1 MLRLDYEQALTSYFL
16 PNMHYTIKEKKA
28 LPKSEY
34 LLVLELSAEEV
45 GKHRVHVLQHLKKDT
60 ELPGFRKGFVPEK
73 ILRERMGE
81 LVLWEEASTD
91 ALGEALAEIFLAE
104 KLDVIGRPR
113 VEALK
118 LAPENPA
125 EFKVTLSLYPELTLP
140 DYKKIASTHNGKK
153 PEVIDVAEKE
163 IDTVLAEI
171 KKQHETESGK
181 KDFAITDETVKEFG
195 KFETVADFRAKVKE
209 GLLSHKEERSREKR
223 RAELL
228 DTLMDK
234 AKGELPDVLIESEFS
249 RMESELRSQIE
260 QMGSSFENYLKEIKK
275 DRDALRKEWSKDAER
290 RARLQLALFQIARA
304 EKLTAS
310 ESEVATEVKHLMEHY
325 KNANP
330 ENARSYVETLLTN
343 QKVLKFLEQI

>member
-1 MLRLDYEQALTSYFL
+1 
-16 PNMHYTIKEKKA
+16 MHYTIKEKKA
-28 LPKSEY
+28 LPKAQFQ
-34 LLVLELSAEEV
+34 LVLELSAEEV
-45 GKHRVHVLQHLKKDT
+45 GKHRTHVLQHLKKDT

-81 LVLWEEASTD
+81 MALWEESATD
-91 ALGEALAEIFLAE
+91 ALGEALAEIFRTE
-104 KLDVIGRPR
+104 KLDVIGRPH

-125 EFKVTLSLYPELTLP
+125 EFKITLSLYPELTLP
-140 DYKKIASTHNGKK
+140 DYKKVANEHNGKK
-153 PEVIDVAEKE
+153 PEAIEVAEKE

-195 KFETVADFRAKVKE
+195 KFETVADLRAKVKE

-223 RAELL
+223 RAQLL
-228 DTLMDK
+228 DALTDK
-234 AKGELPDVLIESEFS
+234 AKGELPDVLIESELS

-260 QMGSSFENYLKEIKK
+260 QMGGRPNGDSSGRASFENYLKEIKK

-304 EKLTAS
+304 EKLVAS
-310 ESEVATEVKHLMEHY
+310 EAEVEAEVKHLLEHY

>member
-1 MLRLDYEQALTSYFL
+1 
-16 PNMHYTIKEKKA
+16 MHYTIKEKKA
-28 LPKSEY
+28 LPKAEY

-45 GKHRVHVLQHLKKDT
+45 GKHRAHVLSHLKKDT

-81 LVLWEEASTD
+81 MALWEESATD
-91 ALGEALAEIFLAE
+91 ALGEALAEIFRAE

-140 DYKKIASTHNGKK
+140 DYKKIASEHNDKK
-153 PEVIDVAEKE
+153 PETIEVAEKE

-209 GLLSHKEERSREKR
+209 GLTSHKEERGREKH
-223 RAELL
+223 RAQLL
-228 DTLMDK
+228 DRLTDK
-234 AKGELPDVLIESEFS
+234 AKGELPDVLIESELS

-260 QMGSSFENYLKEIKK
+260 QMGASFENYLKEIKK
-275 DRDALRKEWSKDAER
+275 DKDALRKEWSKDAER
-290 RARLQLALFQIARA
+290 RARLQLVLFQIART

-310 ESEVATEVKHLMEHY
+310 EAEVETEVKHLMEHY

-343 QKVLKFLEQI
+343 QKVLKFLEEQK

>member
-1 MLRLDYEQALTSYFL
+1 
-16 PNMHYTIKEKKA
+16 MHYTIKEKKA
-28 LPKSEY
+28 LPKAQFQI
-34 LLVLELSAEEV
+34 VLELSAEEV
-45 GKHRVHVLQHLKKDT
+45 GKHRAHVLSHLKKNT

-81 LVLWEEASTD
+81 MALWEEAAAD
-91 ALGEALAEIFLAE
+91 ALGVALAEIFRAE
-104 KLDVIGRPR
+104 KLDVIGRPQ
-113 VEALK
+113 VETVK
-118 LAPENPA
+118 LAPENQT
-125 EFKVTLSLYPELTLP
+125 EFKVTLSLYPELALP
-140 DYKKIASTHNGKK
+140 DYKKVAEEHNIKK
-153 PEVIDVAEKE
+153 PEKTTVEEKE

-209 GLLSHKEERSREKR
+209 GLTSHKEERGREKR

-228 DTLMDK
+228 DKLTDK
-234 AKGELPDVLIESEFS
+234 AKGELPDVLIESELS

-260 QMGSSFENYLKEIKK
+260 QMGARPNGDSSGRASFENYLKEIKK
-275 DRDALRKEWSKDAER
+275 DKDALRKEWSKDAER
-290 RARLQLALFQIARA
+290 RARLQLVLFQIAQA

-310 ESEVATEVKHLMEHY
+310 EAEVATEVKHLIEHY

-343 QKVLKFLEQI
+343 QKVLAFLENQK